1 MDQFRAGGINLLYF
15 ASCAL
20 PALWGHVR
28 RGLVERQAA
37 LWAIL
42 TGLPACVGAALL
54 AAQLDVTLLRRVFG
68 LFLLAVGLRELF
80 SKPEKGSGGKP
91 RIISQKGRT
100 LLPRPNPAAA
110 PGNPH
115 KGVVTMSILDR
126 IALALVV
133 IGGINWGLVG
143 IFRFDLVAWM
153 FGGQAAIVS
162 RIIYT
167 LVGIAA
173 LWCITLIF
181 RGRESVRE

>member
-1 MDQFRAGGINLLYF
+1 MSWLLAAAAGAAAGVLSGFGVGGGTLLLLWLTLVQGMDQFRAGGINLLYF

-115 KGVVTMSILDR
+115 KRGSHNEYFRQDR
-126 IALALVV
+126 PGP
-133 IGGINWGLVG
+133 GGHW
-143 IFRFDLVAWM
+143 RH
-153 FGGQAAIVS
+153 
-162 RIIYT
+162 
-167 LVGIAA
+167 
-173 LWCITLIF
+173 
-181 RGRESVRE
+181 